1 MDFRYHGSEKSTY
14 PKFQISWISDIM
26 DQKNRPTQSFRYHG
40 FQISWIRK
48 IDLPKVS
55 DIMDFRY
62 HGSEKS
68 TYPKF
73 QISWISDIMD
83 HKNRP
88 TQSFRYHGFQIS
100 WIIKMFDLPKVSG
113 IMDQRLLFVFFLRVW
128 FTLWLPPTAP
138 KTDWTS
144 QQGESAF
151 TKQRRWHCHRIFL
164 GLTMRHVHHMSC
176 ANVSSCPSWSW
187 QLGL

>member
-1 MDFRYHGSEKSTY
+1 MDFRYHGSEKSTYPKFQIWISRYHGSEKSTY

-40 FQISWIRK
+40 FQISWIR
-48 IDLPKVS
+48 
-55 DIMDFRY
+55 
-62 HGSEKS
+62 KS

-113 IMDQRLLFVFFLRVW
+113 IMDQRLLFVFFSEFGSRFGSPRQHRRLTGPASKV
-128 FTLWLPPTAP
+128 
-138 KTDWTS
+138 S
-144 QQGESAF
+144 QRSPNNGDGIATES
-151 TKQRRWHCHRIFL
+151 FL
-164 GLTMRHVHHMSC
+164 
-176 ANVSSCPSWSW
+176 A
-187 QLGL
+187 